1 MTEGYA
7 ECSDEALMSS
17 YASGD
22 GAAFSELFSRYESR
36 AVRFFARRVRSEPQA
51 ADLYQELFLRLHRA
65 RDTYDASR
73 PFDPWFFQIA
83 RRLLIDASRRTAVRA
98 HEVPLLEELQL
109 ASGTEVG
116 IEERISA
123 RQHASGL
130 LARLSSIETYVLVA
144 AKVEG
149 RGYAEIARELGKSV
163 VAIKKVA
170 SRAMTRMRA
179 AGPAP
184 FEAAVEI

>member
-1 MTEGYA
+1 MTEGHA
-7 ECSDEALMSS
+7 ECSDEALMSA
-17 YASGD
+17 YARGD
-22 GAAFSELFSRYESR
+22 GAAFSELFKRYESR
-36 AVRFFARRVRSEPQA
+36 AERFFGRRARSEHDV

-65 RDTYDASR
+65 RSTYDTSR
-73 PFDPWFFQIA
+73 PFAPWFFQIA
-83 RRLLIDASRRTAVRA
+83 RRLLVDARRRAAVRV
-98 HEVPLLEELQL
+98 HEVPLVEEHPQ
-109 ASGTEVG
+109 ASGVNAR

-123 RQHASGL
+123 RQHAHGL
-130 LARLSSIETYVLVA
+130 LARLSSIESYVLVA

-179 AGPAP
+179 AGL
-184 FEAAVEI
+184 AAESIVEI